1 MHVFFDS
8 YVKFSLIL
16 AEAAS
21 PGTGSSPGAG
31 TGPGTGTPPPAADGI
46 LSMVV
51 MFAPF
56 IIIIYFFMIRP
67 DKKRRDE
74 RDQLMNALKVKDK
87 VVTIGGL
94 HGTIVEVEKDE
105 VVLLV
110 DAKKDVKLRFRRS
123 AIDTIESNQP
133 AVEEKK

>member
-1 MHVFFDS
+1 
-8 YVKFSLIL
+8 
-16 AEAAS
+16 
-21 PGTGSSPGAG
+21 
-31 TGPGTGTPPPAADGI
+31 
-46 LSMVV
+46 
-51 MFAPF
+51 MFLPF

-67 DKKRRDE
+67 ENKRRSE

-110 DAKKDVKLRFRRS
+110 DPKKDVKLRFRRS
-123 AIDTIESNQP
+123 AIDTVESTQP
-133 AVEEKK
+133 EEEKK